1 MVPYNIQNIM
11 EAIMATIT
19 LKNLPDPTYKT
30 LKQLAKEHHRS
41 INSEVIYL
49 IEKATKSTKIDPNQ
63 HLLTARKFREKTK
76 QHPFNDD
83 IFTDIKNEGRP

>member
-1 MVPYNIQNIM
+1 
-11 EAIMATIT
+11 MATIT
-19 LKNLPDPTYKT
+19 LKNIPDPTYKT
-30 LKQLAKEHHRS
+30 LKQLAAEHHRS

-76 QHPFNDD
+76 HHIVNNVML
-83 IFTDIKNEGRP
+83 TEMKNEGRI